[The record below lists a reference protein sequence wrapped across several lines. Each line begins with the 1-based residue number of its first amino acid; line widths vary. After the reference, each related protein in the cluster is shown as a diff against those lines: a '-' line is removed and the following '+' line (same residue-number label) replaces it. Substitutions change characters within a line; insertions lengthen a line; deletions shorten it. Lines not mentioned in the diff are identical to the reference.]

1 MAIALNIGQMAEMG
15 HKSYSPT
22 AMPRVAP
29 AARIASVTAAIAGL
43 QRLQRAMA
51 RLPQRDKNYESNK
64 RALQSAIEEL
74 RKSVHKV

>member
-1 MAIALNIGQMAEMG
+1 
-15 HKSYSPT
+15 
-22 AMPRVAP
+22 MPRIAP
-29 AARIASVTAAIAGL
+29 AERVASVTSAIAGL

-74 RKSVHKV
+74 RNSVLKV